1 MSIKTAITLTLLGLT
16 LGNLVGLSLVLNI
29 ALKNFFVRDAIA
41 GLRRQ
46 TSVLAFQAKS
56 EWDNQAMVRQWAD
69 ITAQQGQLQV
79 IVFDSGGKK
88 LIISKSISQTKSI
101 QLPTEAI
108 SKTLAGFSQ
117 QGRFW
122 VASDTQYPW
131 WLYSTAPIRQRDN
144 SQVLG
149 AVYIAMPMRRPRQ
162 FSQQVEGVVITMA
175 LFVTSVTAIA
185 GLLLSR
191 SFTQPLKR
199 LHLQAERL
207 GSGDYSARS
216 HLQGRGEL
224 AQLSHLLDEMASQ
237 LATTLEALKAQEIS
251 RRELVANVSHDFRT
265 PLASLRVE
273 LEAVLDGLV
282 SGEKA
287 TEYLRRACRE
297 TDYLAGLVEQLLWL
311 ARADAGQILVHLQE
325 VSAIAIAQE
334 CISRMELAASSVNIQ
349 LELKSAPK
357 VPLVWVDPELTGQVV
372 LNLLDNAIK
381 YAPNSE
387 VISLEILPIVEQ
399 NHKYYVPLQVRD
411 SGPGMES
418 EVLHRAAERFYRSS
432 QARPKGG
439 LGLGLAI
446 AHQVFTFQGGSLEIK
461 SQPGH
466 GTVIQ
471 ILLPTKQG
479 LCCKK

>member
-1 MSIKTAITLTLLGLT
+1 MSIRTAITLTLLGLN
-16 LGNLVGLSLVLNI
+16 LGNLAGLSLVLNI
-29 ALKNFFVRDAIA
+29 TLKNFFIRDAIA
-41 GLRRQ
+41 ILQRQ
-46 TSVLAFQAKS
+46 ASALAFQAKS
-56 EWDNQAMVRQWAD
+56 EWNNQETVRQWAN

-88 LIISKSISQTKSI
+88 LIISQGISQTQSI
-101 QLPTEAI
+101 QLPNEVI
-108 SKTLAGFSQ
+108 SKTLAGFSH
-117 QGRFW
+117 QGRFR
-122 VASDTQYPW
+122 VTSDTQYPW

-149 AVYIAMPMRRPRQ
+149 VIYIAMPMRRPRQ

-175 LFVTSVTAIA
+175 LLVTSVTTVT
-185 GLLLSR
+185 GLWLSR

-199 LHLQAERL
+199 LHLQTERL
-207 GSGDYSARS
+207 KAGDYSARS
-216 HLQGRGEL
+216 YLQGRGEL

-237 LATTLEALKAQEIS
+237 LATTLEALKAQEVS
-251 RRELVANVSHDFRT
+251 RRELVANVSHDLRT

-311 ARADAGQILVHLQE
+311 ARADAGQILVHFQE

-334 CISRMELAASSVNIQ
+334 CISRMELAASSVNIS
-349 LELKSAPK
+349 LKLKSPPK
-357 VPLVWVDPELTGQVV
+357 VSLVWVDPELTGQVI

-387 VISLEILPIVEQ
+387 VISLEILPVIKQ
-399 NHKYYVPLQVRD
+399 NHKYYVPLQVCD
-411 SGPGMES
+411 SGLGMKPD
-418 EVLHRAAERFYRSS
+418 VLHRATERFYRSS

-446 AHQVFTFQGGSLEIK
+446 AQQVLTLQGGSLEIK
-461 SQPGH
+461 SQPGQ
-466 GTVIQ
+466 GTVVQ
-471 ILLPTKQG
+471 MLLPIK
-479 LCCKK
+479 